1 MPHAIS
7 VLVEN
12 KAGVLTRVTNI
23 FSRRGYNID
32 SVASGITQ
40 DPTVSRLTIITSIEE
55 EKVEQVLK
63 LLYKIPDVISAKYLQ
78 PSTYISRQLFFVK
91 VSATAA
97 TRAEIGQIV
106 DVFRGHIVDISP
118 ETLTIEISGD
128 DTKLEA
134 FQRMLEPYGILELVR
149 TGLIAVERGEQ
160 TLNIA
165 YFDEDI

>member
-1 MPHAIS
+1 MAHTIS

-32 SVASGITQ
+32 SVASGTTH

-55 EKVEQVLK
+55 EKVKQVLK
-63 LLYKIPDVISAKYLQ
+63 LLYKIPDVILLNTS
-78 PSTYISRQLFFVK
+78 PSTYISRQLIFVK

-118 ETLTIEISGD
+118 ITLTIEISGD

-160 TLNIA
+160 QMQVASIEEN
-165 YFDEDI
+165 

>member
-1 MPHAIS
+1 MAHTIS

-32 SVASGITQ
+32 SVASGTTH

-55 EKVEQVLK
+55 EKVKQVLK
-63 LLYKIPDVISAKYLQ
+63 LLYKIPDVISAKHLT
-78 PSTYISRQLFFVK
+78 PSTYISRQLIFVK

-118 ETLTIEISGD
+118 ITLTIEISGD

-160 TLNIA
+160 QMQVASIEEN
-165 YFDEDI
+165 